1 MFEGLQSG
9 FSMQRFEKQ
18 DTAADATEDGLG
30 LAGQRSR
37 TLFRLTVS
45 FMVLVVMTFVLVE
58 GWRIWRDYRHA
69 FDSAHD
75 SVTNLAR
82 ATAQHAE
89 DAIRQVDA
97 LTAVLAERLE
107 GDGMNNINVPRIH
120 ALLQEQATILPQLH
134 GLFVYDANGNWVVT
148 DKDVTPANANNRD
161 RDYFIYH
168 QTHLDSQVRIGAVVK
183 SRSTDDYIIPVS
195 RRLNGP
201 NGSFAGVLLGT
212 VRVSYF
218 VDYYG
223 DFKIDHMGALVLA
236 LKDGTILTRRPF
248 DVSVIGQSLTDSE
261 IFTRYLPISS
271 AGVAEVRAVV
281 DGTWRLYGYR
291 QLESYPLVVE
301 AGLSREFIVQAWRND
316 VLKTGLILLMLLAG
330 LGGLGV
336 VVLRQLRERMA
347 MEQEIRRAH
356 QAVRDMALT
365 DSLTG
370 LGNRRRLDMVLN
382 VEIARAKRQGSPLAL
397 AMLDIDYFKRFN
409 DRYGHPA
416 GDECLCRVA
425 RVIQQTVKRPAD
437 LAVRYGGEEF
447 TILLPGTD
455 AQAAGRII
463 QNILDAIRGLEI
475 EHLDHPLGKVT
486 ASAGLMVSLPGDDV
500 TTPASMI
507 KAADALL
514 YVAKHKGRD
523 RWYSAET
530 LDAEAENAG

>member
-1 MFEGLQSG
+1 ML
-9 FSMQRFEKQ
+9 RRKKQ
-18 DTAADATEDGLG
+18 DTATESPDDSFGLG
-30 LAGQRSR
+30 GQRPR
-37 TLFRLTVS
+37 ALFRLTVA
-45 FMVLVVMTFVLVE
+45 FMVLVVTAFVLVE

-69 FDSAHD
+69 FETAHD
-75 SVTNLAR
+75 SVVNLAR

-97 LTAVLAERLE
+97 LTAMLAERLE
-107 GDGMNNINVPRIH
+107 GDGMQNINVPRIH
-120 ALLQEQATILPQLH
+120 ALLQQQAAILPQLH
-134 GLFVYDANGNWVVT
+134 GLFVYDANGNWIVT
-148 DKDVTPANANNRD
+148 DKSVTPANANNRD

-168 QTHLDSQVRIGAVVK
+168 RTHLDTNVRIGAVVK

-195 RRLNGP
+195 RRLNRP
-201 NGSFAGVLLGT
+201 DGSFAGVMLGT
-212 VRVSYF
+212 VKVSYF

-236 LKDGTILTRRPF
+236 LRDGTILTRRPF
-248 DVSVIGQSLTDSE
+248 DATVIGQSLADSV
-261 IFTRYLPISS
+261 IFTKYLPRGS
-271 AGVAEVRAVV
+271 AGVAEVQAVV
-281 DGTWRLYGYR
+281 DGTRRLYGYR
-291 QLESYPLVVE
+291 ELDTYPLVVE

-316 VLKTGLILLMLLAG
+316 VIKTGVILLMMLAG

-336 VVLRQLRERMA
+336 VVLRQLGERML

-370 LGNRRRLDMVLN
+370 LGNRRRLDMVLSI
-382 VEIARAKRQGSPLAL
+382 EIARARRQGSPLAL

-416 GDECLCRVA
+416 GDDCLCRVG
-425 RVIQQTVKRPAD
+425 RVIAQTVRRPAD

-447 TILLPGTD
+447 TILLPDTD
-455 AQAAGRII
+455 AAAAGRII
-463 QNILDAIRGLEI
+463 QSVLDAIRELDI
-475 EHLDHPLGKVT
+475 EHLDHPGGKVT
-486 ASAGLMVSLPGDDV
+486 ASAGLMVSMPAQEV
-500 TTPASMI
+500 VTPASMI
-507 KAADALL
+507 KTADALL

-530 LDAEAENAG
+530 LVADTEPSH